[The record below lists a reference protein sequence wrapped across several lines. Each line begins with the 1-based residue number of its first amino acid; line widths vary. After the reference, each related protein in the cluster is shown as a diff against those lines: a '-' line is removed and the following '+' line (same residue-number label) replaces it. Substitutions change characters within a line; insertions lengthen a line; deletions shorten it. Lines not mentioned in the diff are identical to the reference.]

1 MMHDVL
7 PELEINRIQPHQP
20 KRQRQYLTLPRLE
33 QKKETRLITSFL
45 DTGPRLGQARNLTR
59 LLLFIPNLRRPT
71 RLHTPPDRIEPVL
84 TMLSTRKKGLKH
96 LVHQLTLGALT
107 EVVQFLSILSSQ
119 LGKGFY
125 IPIRYSRYGT
135 SVINASLTAIRSS
148 RSSMHLFLRS
158 Q

>member
-1 MMHDVL
+1 MHT
-7 PELEINRIQPHQP
+7 INPDH
-20 KRQRQYLTLPRLE
+20 L
-33 QKKETRLITSFL
+33 SFL
-45 DTGPRLGQARNLTR
+45 CYLRDGGPRKANPISIRQAYTQPLLTT
-59 LLLFIPNLRRPT
+59 N
-71 RLHTPPDRIEPVL
+71 PDPASSY
-84 TMLSTRKKGLKH
+84 LSTNNYLSAELTQTSIESLSFESYRFIYFQSSYCFA